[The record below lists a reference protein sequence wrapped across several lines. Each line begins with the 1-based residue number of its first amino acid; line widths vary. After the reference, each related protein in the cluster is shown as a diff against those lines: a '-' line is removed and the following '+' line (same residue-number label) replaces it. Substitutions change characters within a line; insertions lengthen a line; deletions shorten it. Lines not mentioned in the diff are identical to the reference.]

1 MKICQQGVKRQRG
14 LATVE
19 MALITPFLL
28 IMLLIA
34 FEFTRVFNDFNTLT
48 KAVRDAARYAARD
61 SYSNT
66 GFDLDNNKLNEAR
79 NIAVFGNI
87 AGAGDAIL
95 VNFDVGDVAIV
106 QVNQG
111 TAPAIREHL
120 QATATYTFRPLAPVL
135 NGMGF
140 LTQDFGMEFVLVA
153 RSTMRA
159 L

>member
-1 MKICQQGVKRQRG
+1 MCI
-14 LATVE
+14 
-19 MALITPFLL
+19 
-28 IMLLIA
+28 
-34 FEFTRVFNDFNTLT
+34 
-48 KAVRDAARYAARD
+48 RD
-61 SYSNT
+61 SSNT
-66 GFDLDNNKLNEAR
+66 GFELDNIKLDEAR

-87 AGAGDAIL
+87 AGAGEAVL
-95 VNFDVGDVAIV
+95 VDFDVSDVAIV

-120 QATATYTFRPLAPVL
+120 QATGTYAFRPLAPVL

-140 LTQDFGMEFVLVA
+140 LPQNIGMEFVLVA